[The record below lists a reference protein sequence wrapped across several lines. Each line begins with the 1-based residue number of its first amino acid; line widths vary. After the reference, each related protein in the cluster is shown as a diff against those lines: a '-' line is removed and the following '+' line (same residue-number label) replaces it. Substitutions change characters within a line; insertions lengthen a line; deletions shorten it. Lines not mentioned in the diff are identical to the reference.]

1 MGEGESVKLQ
11 IKSVTRKTL
20 SKQVI
25 DEIINLLI
33 EGHLRPGERLPSE
46 VELMEICK
54 VSRPVIREA
63 LTSLEVIGLIHRHTR
78 HGTFFADKIGS
89 EPFSIMLAL
98 SSRDLL
104 SITEIRVA
112 LELGLVTLAAEKI
125 TNADLKKLKA
135 TIDRMKELPTED
147 SSEEDKEFHRIIALS
162 ANNAL
167 FNGLVHPLQQFHR
180 QILKKIP
187 LEERNLKETI
197 QQHLDIYNALE
208 KRDSLAAYAAMY
220 HHLNYVRQK
229 AIKSFLILEGKESTS
244 EKM

>member
-1 MGEGESVKLQ
+1 MVTNQSLESKLKA
-11 IKSVTRKTL
+11 INRKTL

-25 DEIINLLI
+25 DEIIDLLMK
-33 EGHLRPGERLPSE
+33 GHFNPGERLPSE
-46 VELMEICK
+46 VELMKICK

-63 LTSLEVIGLIHRHTR
+63 LISLEVIGIVHRHTR

-125 TNADLKKLKA
+125 TKNDLKKLKA
-135 TIDRMKELPTED
+135 TIERMKELPTED

-162 ANNAL
+162 AKNAL
-167 FNGLVHPLQQFHR
+167 FDGVVAPLQQFHR
-180 QILKKIP
+180 EILTKIP
-187 LEERNLKETI
+187 LEERNLQETI
-197 QQHLDIYNALE
+197 RQHISIYNALA
-208 KRDSLAAYAAMY
+208 KRDCLGAYASMY

-229 AIKSFLILEGKESTS
+229 AIKSLQNQ
-244 EKM
+244 

>member
-1 MGEGESVKLQ
+1 MSEIDRLKFN
-11 IKSVTRKTL
+11 IKSVNRKTL

-25 DEIINLLI
+25 DEIIDLLVK
-33 EGHLRPGERLPSE
+33 GHFHPGERLPSE

-63 LTSLEVIGLIHRHTR
+63 MTSLEVIGIIHRHTR
-78 HGTFFADKIGS
+78 HGTFFANKIGS

-98 SSRDLL
+98 SSGDFL

-125 TNADLKKLKA
+125 TETDLNKLKA
-135 TIDRMKELPTED
+135 TIDRMKLLPTED
-147 SSEEDKEFHRIIALS
+147 SSEEDREFHRIIALS

-167 FNGLVHPLQQFHR
+167 FDGLIHPLQQFHR
-180 QILKKIP
+180 EILKKIP
-187 LEERNLKETI
+187 LEERNLQDTI
-197 QQHLDIYNALE
+197 QQHLEIYHALK
-208 KRDSLAAYAAMY
+208 KRDSLAAYASMY

-229 AIKSFLILEGKESTS
+229 AIKSITISMKKENVSDF
-244 EKM
+244 